1 MRPRNYAALFTI
13 GVIIL
18 LGMATL
24 EPVPGYMD
32 ADYYYANGLRIATT
46 GHWNEPFLW
55 NYLDEP
61 EGLPHPA
68 FTYWMPMAGIISAM
82 GIIMTGLNNFWGAKL
97 GFVFIA
103 SCLAPLTAH
112 LAFSITP
119 KRWAALLAGAL
130 ALFSGFYCAYLPTT
144 ETFGIYMILGI
155 VFFLLVMKLQKD
167 ANKVEIKFNSGQ
179 KNNQDY
185 KIGSLTSPLWIYLL
199 VGLIVGL
206 MYLTRA
212 DGVIWLVMA
221 LAAITLQGLE
231 RYKNGNRRG
240 RNNGPRYLFWFPL
253 ILAFGAFLITISPW
267 ILRNLF
273 YFGSIFAP
281 GAGRAIWLTAYN
293 ELYAFPASQL
303 TFERWLDSGIVEI
316 LRIRGWAFGL
326 NTLTAI
332 AVQGSIFLAPL
343 ILVGMW
349 AKREDWRVSVG
360 ASGWLVSY
368 LAMTLIFP
376 FQGARGGFFHAG
388 AGFQPLFWALVPAG
402 LLVFINWVSR
412 FRNWEVKRALNLFAG
427 GVVGLAII
435 MTVFVTWQRV
445 IGDHRSAPNWG
456 IKELAYQEVEVYLDD
471 LDVPSEV
478 VVMVNNPPGYYAMT
492 GRQAIV
498 IPDGDLQTTL
508 LAARKYQ
515 ASYLILDKNYPQG
528 LGEIYLN
535 PGNYPG
541 ISYLETIQ
549 QMQIYMLDR

>member
-1 MRPRNYAALFTI
+1 MRIRDYAGLFTI
-13 GVIIL
+13 GVIIF
-18 LGMATL
+18 LGIATQ
-24 EPVPGYMD
+24 ESVPGYMD

-68 FTYWMPMAGIISAM
+68 FTYWMPMAGIVSAL
-82 GIIMTGLNNFWGAKL
+82 GIILTGLNNFWGAKL
-97 GFVFIA
+97 GFVLIA

-130 ALFSGFYCAYLPTT
+130 ALFSGFYYAYLPTT

-167 ANKVEIKFNSGQ
+167 ANEVDLKFNSGQ
-179 KNNQDY
+179 KIKKDY
-185 KIGSLTSPLWIYLL
+185 KIGSLTSPPWIYLL
-199 VGLIVGL
+199 AGLIVGL

-212 DGVIWLVMA
+212 DGVIWLGMA
-221 LAAITLQGLE
+221 LSAIFLQGHE
-231 RYKNGNRRG
+231 RYKYGSRRG
-240 RNNGPRYLFWFPL
+240 ENNGFRYFIWFPL

-267 ILRNLF
+267 IFRNLSS
-273 YFGSIFAP
+273 FGSIFAP
-281 GAGRAIWLTAYN
+281 GSGRAIWLTAYD

-303 TFERWLDSGIVEI
+303 TFERWLSSGIVEI
-316 LRIRGWAFGL
+316 LRVRGWALGL

-343 ILVGMW
+343 IVAGMW
-349 AKREDWRVSVG
+349 SKRIDWRVFVG

-412 FRNWEVKRALNLFAG
+412 FRNWEFKRALKLFAG

-445 IGDHRSAPNWG
+445 IGDNRAAPNWG
-456 IKELAYQEVEVYLDD
+456 INELAYQEVEGYLDA

-498 IPDGDLQTTL
+498 IPDGDLQTAL

-515 ASYLILDKNYPQG
+515 ASYLILDENYPQG

-549 QMQIYMLDR
+549 QMQIYLLNR

>member
-1 MRPRNYAALFTI
+1 MKIRDYAGLFTI
-13 GVIIL
+13 GVIIF
-18 LGMATL
+18 LGIATQ
-24 EPVPGYMD
+24 ESVPGYMD

-68 FTYWMPMAGIISAM
+68 FTYWMPMAGIVSAL
-82 GIIMTGLNNFWGAKL
+82 GIILTGLNNFWGAKL
-97 GFVFIA
+97 GFVLIA
-103 SCLAPLTAH
+103 SCLAPLTAY

-130 ALFSGFYCAYLPTT
+130 ALFSGFYYAYLPTT

-167 ANKVEIKFNSGQ
+167 SNNVDLKFNSGQ
-179 KNNQDY
+179 KNKKNY
-185 KIGSLTSPLWIYLL
+185 KIGSLTSPPWIYLL

-212 DGVIWLVMA
+212 DGVIWLGMA
-221 LAAITLQGLE
+221 LSAIFLQGYE
-231 RYKNGNRRG
+231 RQKSNRRG
-240 RNNGPRYLFWFPL
+240 ENNGSRYFLWFPL

-267 ILRNLF
+267 MLRNIF
-273 YFGSIFAP
+273 SFGSIFAP
-281 GAGRAIWLTAYN
+281 GSGRAIWLTAYD

-303 TFERWLDSGIVEI
+303 TFERWLSSGIVEI
-316 LRIRGWAFGL
+316 LRVRGWALGL

-343 ILVGMW
+343 IVAGMW
-349 AKREDWRVSVG
+349 SKRLDWRVCVG

-368 LAMTLIFP
+368 LAMTFIFP

-388 AGFQPLFWALVPAG
+388 AGFQPLFWALTPAG

-412 FRNWEVKRALNLFAG
+412 FRNWEHKRALKLFAG
-427 GVVGLAII
+427 GIVGLAII

-445 IGDHRSAPNWG
+445 IGDNRAAPTWG
-456 IKELAYQEVEVYLDD
+456 INELAYQEVEVYLDN
-471 LDVPSEV
+471 LDVTSEV

-498 IPDGDLQTTL
+498 IPDGDLQTAL

-515 ASYLILDKNYPQG
+515 ASYLILDENYPQG

-541 ISYLETIQ
+541 ISYLKTIQ
-549 QMQIYMLDR
+549 QMQIYIIDR